1 MRSGQ
6 ATAAPT
12 AVGNPAPIDPPIV
25 TNQSWPRAVASGPA
39 TGALLMGISAERFG
53 LRIPL
58 GVGALILLILLAPAF
73 RRLPQLADI
82 LEAKFRDPPEP

>member
-1 MRSGQ
+1 MRTCRSTSFSA
-6 ATAAPT
+6 ATAT
-12 AVGNPAPIDPPIV
+12 R
-25 TNQSWPRAVASGPA
+25 RALSVYGLVLRGGPA

-58 GVGALILLILLAPAF
+58 VVGALILLVLLAPAF

-82 LEAKFRDPPEP
+82 LESKFRDPTGKP